1 MTTQIVTTVKLETL
15 AVPLPTQIVT
25 AVKLE
30 TLAVPLPKQIVTAV
44 KLEALVLNHSRRRHR
59 PVAVTA

>member
-15 AVPLPTQIVT
+15 AGPLPTQIVA

-30 TLAVPLPKQIVTAV
+30 TLAVPLPMQIVTTV
-44 KLEALVLNHSRRRHR
+44 KLEALVLNHSRRRQR
-59 PVAVTA
+59 SVAVTA